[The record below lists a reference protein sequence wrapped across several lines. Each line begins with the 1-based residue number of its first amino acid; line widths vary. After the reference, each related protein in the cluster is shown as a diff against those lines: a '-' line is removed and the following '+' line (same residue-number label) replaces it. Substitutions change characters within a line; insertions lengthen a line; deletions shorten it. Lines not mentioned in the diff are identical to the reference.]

1 MRKAEPLK
9 YIRAIAAFIGVLILF
24 QVFAVY
30 FILSAQRKL
39 LLQAEHN
46 NISHGLDLMAA
57 FVREPILSHDY
68 VMIEQFLLRHG
79 EECKWA
85 VELKATAPNGFV
97 LAHYK
102 RHKPAVSA
110 YKLDRKIKHT
120 GKHLITLSITN
131 DLEPIETIL
140 GELRFGLIAS
150 SLLLTAILG
159 IALWFT
165 LRKMALVPLEKEIE
179 LRKKAEEKIEHLF
192 LQNKLLLDSTAEAI
206 YGFDNNGYI
215 TFVNPAA
222 ERLTGWTANELMGQQ
237 QHKILKHSNSKGV
250 LYSEEKCRVCA
261 VIKDKISHFA
271 SGEILHK
278 KDGTSFL
285 VEYISA
291 PMIMNDNVMGGVV
304 AFQDITEREQK
315 AKEREKLI
323 KDLTKALAEVK
334 ALSGLLPICASCKKI
349 RDDKG
354 YWNQIEAY
362 IRDHSEAEFSHS
374 ICPECVK
381 KLYPDFTD
389 DNK

>member
-24 QVFAVY
+24 QALAVY

-46 NISHGLDLMAA
+46 NLSHGLDLMEA

-68 VMIEQFLLRHG
+68 VMIEQFLMQHG
-79 EECKWA
+79 EKSKWS

-102 RHKPAVSA
+102 RPQPAVSV

-120 GKHLITLSITN
+120 DKHLITLSIIK

-140 GELRFGLIAS
+140 GELRFELITTS
-150 SLLLTAILG
+150 VLLTAILG
-159 IALWFT
+159 LSLWFT
-165 LRKMALVPLEKEIE
+165 LRKMALIPLEKEIE
-179 LRKKAEEKIEHLF
+179 LRKKAEEEIERLF

-206 YGFDNNGYI
+206 YGFDKDGHI

-222 ERLTGWTANELMGQQ
+222 ERLTGWTANELLGQR

-250 LYSEEKCRVCA
+250 LYPEEKCRVCA
-261 VIKDKISHFA
+261 VIKDRISHFA

-291 PMIMNDNVMGGVV
+291 PMIMNDNVIGGVV

-323 KDLTKALAEVK
+323 KDLTEALAKVK
-334 ALSGLLPICASCKKI
+334 TLSGLLPICASCKKI

-354 YWNQIEAY
+354 YWNQIEEY
-362 IRDHSEAEFSHS
+362 IRDRSEAEFSHS
-374 ICPECVK
+374 ICPECAK
-381 KLYPDFTD
+381 KLYPDFRG